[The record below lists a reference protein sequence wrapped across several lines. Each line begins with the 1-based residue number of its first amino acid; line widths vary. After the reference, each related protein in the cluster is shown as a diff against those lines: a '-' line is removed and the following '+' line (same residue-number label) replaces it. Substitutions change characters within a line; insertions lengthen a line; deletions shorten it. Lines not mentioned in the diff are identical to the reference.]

1 MRGRVPARRQPVLAT
16 HPKLTKL
23 ARASVMLYKNQGR
36 TVASPKTERGDITTP
51 LERGNLQSPRG
62 RVALHDCLAFPLLSS
77 SSSSASSKSL
87 DVAAEVEESVNPPS
101 DR

>member
-1 MRGRVPARRQPVLAT
+1 MRGRVPARRQPVLPT

-51 LERGNLQSPRG
+51 LERGNLQSPR
-62 RVALHDCLAFPLLSS
+62 VALHDCLAFPLLSS